1 MGFEGSRVETRVKV
15 NGAGLALAILAFAGC
30 GGDKSVAPGPP
41 TATDTVHVSPDTL
54 ALDLGSADSLTASL
68 VDDQGDLF
76 DGTVEWTVRD
86 TTKIRRIVTMALTAP
101 ILPVAAGVTY
111 VVASVPDGVS
121 DSAKVVV
128 TAVAPPPPPPP
139 PTVTQTLY
147 VAPAGSGSACTLAE
161 PCALAAAFAR
171 SADTILVRAG
181 AYPATTI
188 SRSGTATRPLVVRAF
203 PDERATFPS
212 LMITGA
218 NVWLWGLEVA
228 NGPNGVM
235 GVNVRAPGVHVINLV
250 VHDTGISGVGHWM
263 EAPDGEVYGSLIY
276 HAGRTLNL
284 DHGIYAQNS
293 SGSKLIEDNL
303 LWENAAYGVHIYTS
317 AGQFAR
323 NITLRGNI
331 GWNNGSLEARP
342 EFLVGGNTV
351 VTGIRVDSN
360 ATYRTDRGETADLGW
375 RNGVARHGD
384 LIFRDNYFVG
394 SIYLTTAKW
403 TSIDQA
409 DNIVTTSDR
418 DTVIVRPNRYEPG
431 RANIGVWNPSGAAS
445 VSVTVPGIGGWRL
458 QRAEDFYGPP
468 VATGSGPS
476 VTVPMAGAEFD
487 AFVLLPD
494 E

>member
-1 MGFEGSRVETRVKV
+1 MNGTVETPVKV
-15 NGAGLALAILAFAGC
+15 SRCAGLALAIGALAGC
-30 GGDKSVAPGPP
+30 GSDKPVAPGQP
-41 TATDTVHVSPDTL
+41 TAADTVHVSPDTL
-54 ALDLGSADSLTASL
+54 ALDLGGADSLTASL
-68 VDDQGDLF
+68 VDEEGDSF
-76 DGTVEWTVRD
+76 DGTVEWIVRD
-86 TTKIRRIVTMALTAP
+86 TTKVRRIVTMALTAP
-101 ILPVAAGVTY
+101 ILPAAPGVTY
-111 VVASVPDGVS
+111 VVASIPDGVS

-128 TAVAPPPPPPP
+128 MTGAPPPPPPP
-139 PTVTQTLY
+139 PTVTQALY
-147 VAPAGSGSACTLAE
+147 VTPAGLGSACTLPE
-161 PCALAAAFAR
+161 PCALSTALAR
-171 SADTILVRAG
+171 TADTILVRAG
-181 AYPATTI
+181 SYPATTI
-188 SRSGTATRPLVVRAF
+188 SRSATAARPLVVRAF
-203 PDERATFPS
+203 HGERATFPS
-212 LMITGA
+212 LLITGA

-235 GVNVRAPGVHVINLV
+235 GVNVRAPGVRVINLV

-360 ATYRTDRGETADLGW
+360 ATYRSDRGETADLGW

-384 LIFRDNYFVG
+384 LTFRENFFVG

-403 TSIDQA
+403 TSIDQG
-409 DNIVTTSDR
+409 DNIVSTADR
-418 DTVIVRPNRYEPG
+418 DTVVVRHNRYEPG
-431 RANIGVWNPSGAAS
+431 RANIGVWNPSRAAS
-445 VSVTVPGIGGWRL
+445 VSITVAGIDGWRL
-458 QRAEDFYGPP
+458 QRAEDFFGPP

-476 VTVPMAGAEFD
+476 VTVPMGGAEFD